1 MTAFNQINTKLQQA
15 TTRTEA
21 AQVLR
26 DNPELVNQI
35 KNEGIKDIF
44 TQIQSDK
51 PTSTSSSSSGGSA
64 KLIGS
69 DSFKEHTIDGSVI
82 KKNGTAINGDNL
94 TSPQKSKIR
103 ELFSDKAKI
112 GSMSIDEIKTKL
124 STLDLPQSEIN
135 EITSSD
141 QARAIANGL
150 LDASSG
156 H

>member
-51 PTSTSSSSSGGSA
+51 PTSTSSS
-64 KLIGS
+64 
-69 DSFKEHTIDGSVI
+69 
-82 KKNGTAINGDNL
+82 
-94 TSPQKSKIR
+94 
-103 ELFSDKAKI
+103 
-112 GSMSIDEIKTKL
+112 
-124 STLDLPQSEIN
+124 
-135 EITSSD
+135 
-141 QARAIANGL
+141 
-150 LDASSG
+150 
-156 H
+156 